1 MDERRDLVDR
11 EELRRQ
17 IEAERDSLLTAAQRR
32 PMNVI
37 LTALDAMPAVECP
50 RGWTRDEVLAEL
62 DADPDAVCEW
72 LHPLTGMR
80 GPYGRYE
87 VSRWHPEVRRY
98 DVRVVRVA
106 PEPEWVPLTQ
116 LVGRTIHGETEPVTS
131 PPAWTAINGKAEWRW
146 LSIPHG
152 KWLPFPEGTLNLET
166 GQVAVRPKAA
176 T

>member
-17 IEAERDSLLTAAQRR
+17 INADANGRDDTPWRSGWCSGQFHAIEL
-32 PMNVI
+32 
-37 LTALDAMPAVECP
+37 LDAMPAVECP

-72 LHPLTGMR
+72 LSTFWGDWRTTDRIDAL
-80 GPYGRYE
+80 
-87 VSRWHPEVRRY
+87 SWHPEVRRY

-116 LVGRTIHGETEPVTS
+116 LVGRTIAGEDDVVTYEPTHHTGRWWWQGAGGS
-131 PPAWTAINGKAEWRW
+131 WRV
-146 LSIPHG
+146 
-152 KWLPFPEGTLNLET
+152 FPEGTLNLET

>member
-11 EELRRQ
+11 EELRRE
-17 IEAERDSLLTAAQRR
+17 IAEQLKECHAESLSAALWRVVLT
-32 PMNVI
+32 
-37 LTALDAMPAVECP
+37 LLDAMPAVECP

-62 DADPDAVCEW
+62 DADPDAVCEVQNAFDGDW
-72 LHPLTGMR
+72 RPVER
-80 GPYGRYE
+80 RI
-87 VSRWHPEVRRY
+87 VADWHPEVRRY

-116 LVGRTIHGETEPVTS
+116 LVGRTIDGCDVAVNRFHVDRYH
-131 PPAWTAINGKAEWRW
+131 A
-146 LSIPHG
+146 
-152 KWLPFPEGTLNLET
+152 KWWALHDLDYQDRTFPEGTLNLET

>member
-11 EELRRQ
+11 EELRRRL
-17 IEAERDSLLTAAQRR
+17 ERERDCCNPDGSHAFTLRW
-32 PMNVI
+32 VI
-37 LTALDAMPAVECP
+37 EILDAMPAVECP

-116 LVGRTIHGETEPVTS
+116 LAGRTFMGETEPVAGYLGS
-131 PPAWTAINGKAEWRW
+131 HQCAM
-146 LSIPHG
+146 
-152 KWLPFPEGTLNLET
+152 KWWSAGEPSRPFPEGTLNLET
-166 GQVAVRPKAA
+166 GQVAVRPKGEA
-176 T
+176 

>member
-11 EELRRQ
+11 EELRV
-17 IEAERDSLLTAAQRR
+17 ALVASLPELDQDEWDRGRR
-32 PMNVI
+32 SGIAVSVA
-37 LTALDAMPAVECP
+37 LLDAMPAVECP

-116 LVGRTIHGETEPVTS
+116 LVGRTIVGESEPVARWQGDSDATHWR
-131 PPAWTAINGKAEWRW
+131 PASGGYHRV
-146 LSIPHG
+146 PV
-152 KWLPFPEGTLNLET
+152 NLET